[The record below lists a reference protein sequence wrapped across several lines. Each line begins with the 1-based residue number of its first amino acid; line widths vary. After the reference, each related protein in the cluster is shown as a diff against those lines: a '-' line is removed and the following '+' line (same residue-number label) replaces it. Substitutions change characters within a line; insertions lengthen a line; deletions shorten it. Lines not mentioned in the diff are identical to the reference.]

1 MEKIKHK
8 SCNNRV
14 KLTII
19 PKYSITN
26 TKVNSTLTITIQKI
40 IQYLCQYN
48 KKKLKKNS
56 RITIKINEKN

>member
-19 PKYSITN
+19 PKYSIIN

-40 IQYLCQYN
+40 IQ
-48 KKKLKKNS
+48 
-56 RITIKINEKN
+56 

>member
-26 TKVNSTLTITIQKI
+26 TKVNSTLTII
-40 IQYLCQYN
+40 
-48 KKKLKKNS
+48 KLFNNYANTTKQ
-56 RITIKINEKN
+56 

>member
-14 KLTII
+14 KLTSI

-26 TKVNSTLTITIQKI
+26 TKINSTLTINI
-40 IQYLCQYN
+40 
-48 KKKLKKNS
+48 
-56 RITIKINEKN
+56 